1 MASPPGLIFVTV
13 GTDHHP
19 FNRLIEWIDSWLA
32 TNGNRGVRCLVQSG
46 TGTTPRHAT
55 WRRFLPHEETLAA
68 CRDATAVV
76 SHGGPGTIMS
86 CRSLGLVPI
95 VVPRLKRLGEHV
107 DDHQVA
113 FARKMAQQ
121 GEVRL
126 AERRE
131 ELWALLD
138 QAVDEP
144 AAFRAPAR
152 RVSADHA
159 VTRFGELV
167 DDLLRLGSV
176 TRRRWPTPIEPTP
189 RSEG

>member
-68 CRDATAVV
+68 CQDATAVV